1 MSATRTHLSD
11 TDADEEAPAWAK
23 CLTNAF
29 QSHQASMNTK
39 LEEINSAIKTL
50 SKDFN
55 AVKHRVTSA
64 EQHMSTLEDDFG
76 KENALVK
83 ELSKKVSSLCQLV
96 DDLEEEQHQNN
107 RP

>member
-1 MSATRTHLSD
+1 MSATRAHLSD

-29 QSHQASMNTK
+29 KSHQTSMNTK

-55 AVKHRVTSA
+55 AVKHRVTNA
-64 EQHMSTLEDDFG
+64 EQRISVLEDDFG
-76 KENALVK
+76 KENTLVRK
-83 ELSKKVSSLCQLV
+83 NYPRKFHHSASGLTT
-96 DDLEEEQHQNN
+96 
-107 RP
+107 